1 MEFIIWDPA
10 TSTKTDADILLS
22 LEWPDSAGCT
32 GARYKVIEAEG
43 QKVLIAGEY
52 DGQIHIY
59 NVGAMNKSK
68 TLADNSV
75 EQFKP
80 TRVSITK
87 SQLPKNGK

>member
-1 MEFIIWDPA
+1 M
-10 TSTKTDADILLS
+10 S

-32 GARYKVIEAEG
+32 GSRYKVIEAEG

-52 DGQIHIY
+52 DGQVCIY
-59 NVGAMNKSK
+59 NVGEMKKSK

-80 TRVSITK
+80 TKVRPTNNAYKDIMLK
-87 SQLPKNGK
+87 IYLYM